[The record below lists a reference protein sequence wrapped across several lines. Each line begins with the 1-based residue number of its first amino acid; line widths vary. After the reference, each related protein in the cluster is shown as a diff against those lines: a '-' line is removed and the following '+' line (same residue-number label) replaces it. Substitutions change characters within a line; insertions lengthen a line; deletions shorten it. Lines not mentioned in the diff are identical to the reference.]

1 MISEGQSCRSDKIK
15 LSVIVAFY
23 DCQSSLKDCLS
34 NILLRSSAEMEIIV
48 TGCCPTDGN
57 LLEIGDSPSPAFLE
71 FPANTSLPVLL
82 GAAITYSSGEIIAI
96 TDSSCVV
103 SEDWVPAVLR
113 AHHGKSAVVGGVVEI
128 SAADTGLIGWA
139 AYFCDYAQFMLP
151 VKSGVARMVPGNN
164 LSLRRSVL
172 EKGGWRPNEEF
183 WKSHWCRQLQSQGIE
198 LHTEPAAIVSW
209 HRNPKAI
216 QYLINRFHHGRCFA
230 GMRIRESTPLKRAL
244 FGVGS
249 LLLPIVV
256 FVRTIV
262 GVLKKGRFFGKLVL
276 SIPLIAAAS
285 VLWSAGEMVGYFAG
299 TAGSCH
305 RIR

>member
-1 MISEGQSCRSDKIK
+1 MTPEGQSCQSGEIK
-15 LSVIVAFY
+15 LTVIVAFY
-23 DCQSSLKDCLS
+23 DCQSSLKDCLR
-34 NILLRSSAEMEIIV
+34 NILLHSSSELEVIV

-57 LLEIGDSPSPAFLE
+57 VPEIGDCPSTAFLE

-82 GAAITYSSGEIIAI
+82 GAAITHSSGEVIAI

-103 SEDWVPAVLR
+103 SENWVPAVLR

-128 SAADTGLIGWA
+128 SAADTSLIGWA

-183 WKSHWCRQLQSQGIE
+183 WKAHWCRQLQSQGIE
-198 LHTEPAAIVSW
+198 LDTERSAIVSW

-216 QYLINRFHHGRCFA
+216 QF
-230 GMRIRESTPLKRAL
+230 
-244 FGVGS
+244 
-249 LLLPIVV
+249 
-256 FVRTIV
+256 
-262 GVLKKGRFFGKLVL
+262 
-276 SIPLIAAAS
+276 
-285 VLWSAGEMVGYFAG
+285 
-299 TAGSCH
+299 
-305 RIR
+305 